1 MTTYE
6 TAQQLTV
13 GQRVRAELSAVRRRV
28 RELATPYRT
37 PLLIASV
44 ALLLVASVLP
54 WLKKGISL
62 SGELAGNLS
71 SAGVGGHRLYLLI
84 LAVLSLVG
92 IAPLAGRRRPTL
104 ALALGAFIV
113 SVYNFGA
120 VIKEGGGLGALQVG
134 AWLGL
139 VASLV
144 LLIAADATEEG
155 TPADPPELPALL
167 DIAQLVIAIG
177 GLLALLVI
185 GLDIDEQKQFLSF
198 AVFVGAAVAAA
209 NALGFGRA
217 FRNAS
222 RRFPYVMY
230 AVAIAAAVAFP
241 FTQDGNATWMAVFA
255 RVGVFA
261 AAAIGLNVVVG
272 LAGLLDLGYIA
283 FFGIGGYVSALF
295 SDAIFTTVH
304 IHLPFL
310 LVIPLGAMVAGMVGV
325 AFGAPTLRLRGDY
338 LAIVTLGFGEIFRI
352 VAQNWTGLTRGPN
365 GIAGIPD
372 IKLPGFLGGFQFGKP
387 HTVFGTLLPFQS
399 NYYFLDIILIIAVM
413 VIFARLNDSRI
424 GRAWIAIREDELAA
438 RAMGINTVALKLLAF
453 GIGATLA
460 GAAGTIN
467 VHIGEAI
474 EPNAYQFF
482 ASALLLSA
490 VVLGGMGTVPGAVLG
505 AALLIGLPEKLR
517 FIQDYRLFLFG
528 AALVL
533 LMRFRPEGL
542 IASRRRQREFHD
554 PESGAD
560 AMGSASAEVSPA

>member
-1 MTTYE
+1 LVTGIV
-6 TAQQLTV
+6 LTV
-13 GQRVRAELSAVRRRV
+13 A
-28 RELATPYRT
+28 
-37 PLLIASV
+37 
-44 ALLLVASVLP
+44 ASVLP
-54 WLKKGISL
+54 WAKPGVNFTAD
-62 SGELAGNLS
+62 LAGNLG
-71 SAGVGGHRLYLLI
+71 SAGVGGHRLYLLL
-84 LAVLSLVG
+84 LALLALIGMTGVDGGRRAVMALSLG
-92 IAPLAGRRRPTL
+92 
-104 ALALGAFIV
+104 ALGISIYMFYELV
-113 SVYNFGA
+113 SS
-120 VIKEGGGLGALQVG
+120 GGGLGALG
-134 AWLGL
+134 IGPWLGVVGGIALL
-139 VASLV
+139 V
-144 LLIAADATEEG
+144 AADATAES
-155 TPADPPELPALL
+155 PASTWSALPAVIDLAV
-167 DIAQLVIAIG
+167 IVIAVG

-185 GLDIDEQKQFLSF
+185 GLDIEAESQFLSY
-198 AVFVGAAVAAA
+198 AVAVGCAVAAA
-209 NALGFGRA
+209 NALGFGRSFQLA
-217 FRNAS
+217 FA
-222 RRFPYVMY
+222 RFRYVAY
-230 AVAIAAAVAFP
+230 FVGLAAAVAFP
-241 FTQDGNATWMAVFA
+241 FTQNGNATWMAVFA

-283 FFGIGGYVSALF
+283 FFGIGGYASALL

-304 IHLPFL
+304 VHVPFL
-310 LVIPLGAMVAGMVGV
+310 LVIPIGAIIAGMVGV

-352 VAQNWTGLTRGPN
+352 VAINWAGLTRGPN

-372 IKLPGFLGGFQFGKP
+372 IRLPGWIGGFQFGKP

-399 NYYFLDIILIIAVM
+399 NYYFFDIILIIAVM

-438 RAMGINTVALKLLAF
+438 RAMGINTIALKLLAF

-517 FIQDYRLFLFG
+517 SFQDWRLFLFG
-528 AALVL
+528 LALVL

-542 IASRRRQREFHD
+542 IPSRRRQREFHD
-554 PESGAD
+554 SESGAD
-560 AMGSASAEVSPA
+560 AMGSGSAEVAPS

>member
-1 MTTYE
+1 MTDRLREIIARGRKSTVDAARPFA
-6 TAQQLTV
+6 TQLTV
-13 GQRVRAELSAVRRRV
+13 AGVVLMVVS
-28 RELATPYRT
+28 
-37 PLLIASV
+37 SF
-44 ALLLVASVLP
+44 LP
-54 WLKKGISL
+54 WAKAGITY
-62 SGELAGNLS
+62 
-71 SAGVGGHRLYLLI
+71 SAPLGGHLTQYAVDGHRTYLLI
-84 LAVLSLVG
+84 LALVALVG
-92 IAPLAGRRRPTL
+92 LVYVPGRRRV
-104 ALALGAFIV
+104 AMASSV
-113 SVYNFGA
+113 SAAIIAIYNYGA
-120 VIKEGGGLGALQVG
+120 VLKEGGGLGAVQIG

-139 VASLV
+139 IAGIV
-144 LLIAADATEEG
+144 LAIAADTLEPG
-155 TPADPPELPALL
+155 PSLRWPALPL
-167 DIAQLVIAIG
+167 AADLLLMVVAIG
-177 GLLALLVI
+177 GLLAMLVI
-185 GLDIDEQKQFLSF
+185 GLDINEQKQFLSF
-198 AVFVGAAVAAA
+198 AVFVTALILVLG
-209 NALGFGRA
+209 ALGATEA
-217 FRNAS
+217 FKEAARSNRLAL
-222 RRFPYVMY
+222 YVLS
-230 AVAIAAAVAFP
+230 VAAAVAFP
-241 FTQDGNATWMAVFA
+241 FTQNGDATWEAVFA

-295 SDAIFTTVH
+295 SDAVFTTVH

-310 LVIPLGAMVAGMVGV
+310 LVLPMGAAVAGLIGV

-352 VAQNWTGLTRGPN
+352 VAQNWAGLTRGPN

-372 IKLPGFLGGFQFGKP
+372 LRLPGWVGGFQFGKP
-387 HTVFGTLLPFQS
+387 HTVLGTLLPFQT
-399 NYYFLDIILIIAVM
+399 NYYFLDIILIGVVM
-413 VIFARLNDSRI
+413 VVFSRLNDSRI
-424 GRAWIAIREDELAA
+424 GRAWVAIREDELAA

-482 ASALLLSA
+482 FSALLLSA

-528 AALVL
+528 LALVL

-542 IASRRRQREFHD
+542 IVSRRRQREFHD
-554 PESGAD
+554 SSSGAD
-560 AMGSASAEVSPA
+560 AMSGPAEVAATS

>member
-6 TAQQLTV
+6 TAAPV
-13 GQRVRAELSAVRRRV
+13 SIGQRIRAQLSAIRERV
-28 RELATPYRT
+28 RELATPLRT
-37 PLLIASV
+37 PLLLGSV
-44 ALLLVASVLP
+44 VLLAIASVLP
-54 WLKKGISL
+54 WLKSGISL

-84 LAVLSLVG
+84 LALLSLIG
-92 IAPLAGRRRPTL
+92 LAPISGRRRPVM
-104 ALALGAFIV
+104 ALALGAFFLAA
-113 SVYNFGA
+113 YNFGA
-120 VIKEGGGLGALQVG
+120 VIKEGGGLGALQIG
-134 AWLGL
+134 SWLGL
-139 VASLV
+139 VASVV
-144 LLIAADATEEG
+144 LLIAADATEDS
-155 TPADPPELPALL
+155 PAAEVPDLPAVL

-198 AVFVGAAVAAA
+198 AVCVGAAVAAV
-209 NALGFGRA
+209 NALGFSKA
-217 FRNAS
+217 FRAATT
-222 RRFPYVMY
+222 RFPYVMY
-230 AVAIAAAVAFP
+230 AVAVAAAVAFP
-241 FTQDGNATWMAVFA
+241 FTQNGNATWMAVFA

-295 SDAIFTTVH
+295 SNAIFTTVH

-310 LVIPLGAMVAGMVGV
+310 LVIPFGAMVAGLVGV

-352 VAQNWTGLTRGPN
+352 VAENWSGLTRGPN

-372 IKLPGFLGGFQFGKP
+372 IRLPGFLGGFQFGKP

-399 NYYFLDIILIIAVM
+399 NYYFLDILLIAAVM

-554 PESGAD
+554 PVSGAD
-560 AMGSASAEVSPA
+560 AMGSGSAEVAPT

>member
-1 MTTYE
+1 MSTVDA
-6 TAQQLTV
+6 TAGLAERRTFKSYASAA
-13 GQRVRAELSAVRRRV
+13 RAAVRRR
-28 RELATPYRT
+28 ATPYRI
-37 PLLIASV
+37 PLLLAGVVVTAV
-44 ALLLVASVLP
+44 AAVLP
-54 WLKKGISL
+54 WAKG
-62 SGELAGNLS
+62 GVTFTNDLAGNLS
-71 SAGVGGHRLYLLI
+71 AAGTGGHRLYLL
-84 LAVLSLVG
+84 LLGLLCLVG
-92 IAPLAGRRRPTL
+92 LVRVDGQRRALLAMSLG
-104 ALALGAFIV
+104 ALAI
-113 SVYNFGA
+113 SVYMLYELVSG
-120 VIKEGGGLGALQVG
+120 GGGLGALGIG
-134 AWLGL
+134 AWLGVVGGLLLL
-139 VASLV
+139 VA
-144 LLIAADATEEG
+144 ADTTSES
-155 TPADPPELPALL
+155 PRPVWPALPPVVDL
-167 DIAQLVIAIG
+167 AVIVIAVG

-185 GLDIDEQKQFLSF
+185 GLDIEAESQFLSF
-198 AVFVGAAVAAA
+198 ALAVGVIIAAA
-209 NALGFGRA
+209 SALGAQGVFRLAFNGYRA
-217 FRNAS
+217 FG
-222 RRFPYVMY
+222 YLICV
-230 AVAIAAAVAFP
+230 AAAVAFP
-241 FTQDGNATWMAVFA
+241 FTQNGNATWMAVFA

-283 FFGIGGYVSALF
+283 FFGIGGYTAALL
-295 SDAIFTTVH
+295 SNAVFTTVH
-304 IHLPFL
+304 VHVPFL
-310 LVIPLGAMVAGMVGV
+310 LVIPLGAIVAGLVGV

-352 VAQNWTGLTRGPN
+352 VAINWTGLTNGPN

-372 IKLPGFLGGFQFGKP
+372 MRLPGWIGGFQFGKP

-399 NYYFLDIILIIAVM
+399 NYYFLDIVLIAAVM
-413 VIFARLNDSRI
+413 VIFARLNDSRV

-490 VVLGGMGTVPGAVLG
+490 VVLGGMGTVSGAVLG

-517 FIQDYRLFLFG
+517 SFQEWRLFLFG
-528 AALVL
+528 LALVL

-542 IASRRRQREFHD
+542 IASKRRQREFHD

-560 AMGSASAEVSPA
+560 AMGTGLEAPA